1 MKDVS
6 KKIKNNEIKNE
17 LDEIK
22 EWEEKNKWKDLIY
35 KTNKCKYDFQQHESI
50 YAGKITKNEAEE
62 DQSNLLKDIVEF
74 NEKSRARTKEGKD
87 KKNRYVLKCVCS
99 LWRSL
104 CC

>member
-22 EWEEKNKWKDLIY
+22 EWEDKNKWKDLIY
-35 KTNKCKYDFQQHESI
+35 KTNKCKYDFQQYESI

-62 DQSNLLKDIVEF
+62 DQSNLLKDIVES
-74 NEKSRARTKEGKD
+74 NEKFRARTKED
-87 KKNRYVLKCVCS
+87 KNKKIDTF
-99 LWRSL
+99 
-104 CC
+104 